1 MILRSALKIL
11 PLVFALAA
19 ASSAQKQASGASPRA
34 ELAQI
39 LRQRYRLTSISSSF
53 LGLRG
58 RAGPTRQVGEVLEA
72 RRTGLYGSLEQ
83 NGCPAMN
90 VRGESVGVTRGNKD
104 MAFAVGEQ
112 FYVHSVYVGQDV
124 ITLGVVTARSI
135 ATPSGT
141 GRLWAVANFFFP
153 AESISNAD
161 IGAIFGVLDQWLLPV
176 MPRPA
181 VAVAPA
187 PVAPPPPPAPA
198 AAPALRAALQ
208 AGMTREEVLAA
219 LGAPQRE
226 ASYGP
231 RVWLTYAGMV
241 VVLENG
247 SLASVDRSSQP
258 PSKVTVRSEPDGADV
273 YLGANFVGSTPATLE
288 LPTGIYKVSLRLNGY
303 KDWQREVQVPG
314 GSELTLR
321 AHLEK

>member
-1 MILRSALKIL
+1 MLLRSALKIL

-19 ASSAQKQASGASPRA
+19 ASSPQKQGSSAARRA
-34 ELAQI
+34 ELEQI
-39 LRQRYRLTSISSSF
+39 LQQRYRLTSIGPSF
-53 LGLRG
+53 LGFKG
-58 RAGPTRQVGEVLEA
+58 EAGSTRQVGGVAEA
-72 RRTGLYGSLEQ
+72 QRTGFYGSLEQ
-83 NGCPAMN
+83 NGRATMN
-90 VRGESVGVTRGNKD
+90 VRSDSVEVTRGNKD
-104 MAFAVGEQ
+104 LAFPVGAQ

-124 ITLGVVTARSI
+124 ITLGVVTTRSI
-135 ATPSGT
+135 ATPRGT
-141 GRLWAVANFFFP
+141 GRLWATVNFFFP
-153 AESISNAD
+153 AEIISNVD
-161 IGAIFGVLDQWLLPV
+161 TGAIFGVLDQWLLP
-176 MPRPA
+176 PRQRPA
-181 VAVAPA
+181 VAVVPA
-187 PVAPPPPPAPA
+187 PVALPPPPAPA
-198 AAPALRAALQ
+198 PAPRADLQ

-247 SLASVDRSSQP
+247 RLASVDRSGQP
-258 PSKVTVRSEPDGADV
+258 PAKVTVRSEPDGADV

-288 LPTGIYKVSLRLNGY
+288 LPPGFYKVSLRLSGY
-303 KDWQREVQVPG
+303 RDWQREVQVLS